1 VYIPFF
7 LSFVFVLVC
16 GLVSDL
22 LDAGFRASRR
32 IRLHV
37 IWKQTEEKAGE
48 SKQERKKSLE
58 AESPGTKSSFLRGVS
73 GCEIP
78 C

>member
-1 VYIPFF
+1 VYIPFS

-16 GLVSDL
+16 GL

-37 IWKQTEEKAGE
+37 IWKRTEEKAGE
-48 SKQERKKSLE
+48 SKQERKSLV

-73 GCEIP
+73 GCE
-78 C
+78 